1 MGIDPYNE
9 IGNRLRI
16 RRKFSCRCNIS
27 RRADKASAPAS
38 KQECAYGFAANFH
51 RSIER
56 LVSILKKWQKSL
68 ILVLAFAVAIL
79 GSAIVTMQLTRREQT
94 PVEAKTAE
102 IGAYLDRFFI
112 DDYDE
117 EKLAD
122 AAASAMV
129 EATGDRWSYY
139 LTAEEKSSYDEQMRN
154 AYVGIGVTITAQEE
168 LGGMRIEA
176 VTADGPAEEAG
187 LLTGDI
193 ITEVEGEKTLDLGM
207 TGTRTKVRGEAGT
220 FVTLTILRG
229 EESFPVSVERRSIQ
243 TPVATY
249 EMLDGQIGYIKIAN
263 FDTRCAEETNA
274 AMDELIAQDAK
285 ALIFDVRNNG
295 GGYKNELVKVLDK
308 ILPEGILFQSEDY
321 QGSKQIDRSDADC
334 IDLPMAVLVNQD
346 SYSAAEFFAA
356 AIQEYD
362 WGTVVGTKTVGK
374 GNFQTAFTL
383 SDGSMLNLSIGKYY
397 TPQGRSLTDTGVI
410 PDIEITLS
418 DEDDAKLYY
427 GQLEKADDAQLQA
440 AIREITQKLS

>member
-1 MGIDPYNE
+1 M
-9 IGNRLRI
+9 
-16 RRKFSCRCNIS
+16 
-27 RRADKASAPAS
+27 
-38 KQECAYGFAANFH
+38 
-51 RSIER
+51 
-56 LVSILKKWQKSL
+56 SILKKWQKSL

-397 TPQGRSLTDTGVI
+397 TPQGRSLTDTGI
-410 PDIEITLS
+410 TPDVEIALS
-418 DEDDAKLYY
+418 DEDGAKLYY

-440 AIREITQKLS
+440 AIRAIRQKIS

>member
-1 MGIDPYNE
+1 M
-9 IGNRLRI
+9 
-16 RRKFSCRCNIS
+16 
-27 RRADKASAPAS
+27 
-38 KQECAYGFAANFH
+38 
-51 RSIER
+51 
-56 LVSILKKWQKSL
+56 SILKKWQKSL

-94 PVEAKTAE
+94 PAEAKTAE

-139 LTAEEKSSYDEQMRN
+139 LTAEEKSSYDEQMQN

-176 VTADGPAEEAG
+176 VTAGGPAEEAG

-274 AMDELIAQDAK
+274 AMDELIAQGAK

-397 TPQGRSLTDTGVI
+397 TPQGRSLTDTGI
-410 PDIEITLS
+410 TPDVEIALS
-418 DEDDAKLYY
+418 DENGAKLYY

>member
-1 MGIDPYNE
+1 M
-9 IGNRLRI
+9 
-16 RRKFSCRCNIS
+16 
-27 RRADKASAPAS
+27 
-38 KQECAYGFAANFH
+38 
-51 RSIER
+51 
-56 LVSILKKWQKSL
+56 SILKKWQKSL
-68 ILVLAFAVAIL
+68 ILVLAFAVAVL
-79 GSAIVTMQLTRREQT
+79 GSAIVTMQLTYREQT
-94 PVEAKTAE
+94 PAEAKTAE
-102 IGAYLDRFFI
+102 ISAYLDRFFI

-139 LTAEEKSSYDEQMRN
+139 LTAEEKSSYDEQMQN

-176 VTADGPAEEAG
+176 VTAGGPAEEAG

-207 TGTRTKVRGEAGT
+207 TGTRTKVRGEEGS

-397 TPQGRSLTDTGVI
+397 TPQGRSLTDTGI
-410 PDIEITLS
+410 TPDVEIALS
-418 DEDDAKLYY
+418 DEDGAKLYY

>member
-1 MGIDPYNE
+1 M
-9 IGNRLRI
+9 
-16 RRKFSCRCNIS
+16 
-27 RRADKASAPAS
+27 
-38 KQECAYGFAANFH
+38 
-51 RSIER
+51 
-56 LVSILKKWQKSL
+56 SILKKWQKSL

-79 GSAIVTMQLTRREQT
+79 GSAIVTMQLTYREQT
-94 PVEAKTAE
+94 PAEAKTAE
-102 IGAYLDRFFI
+102 ISAYLDRFFI

-139 LTAEEKSSYDEQMRN
+139 LTAEEKSSYDEQMQN

-207 TGTRTKVRGEAGT
+207 TGTRTKVRGEEGT

-397 TPQGRSLTDTGVI
+397 TPQGRSLTDTGI
-410 PDIEITLS
+410 TPDVEIALS
-418 DEDDAKLYY
+418 DEDGAKLYY

>member
-1 MGIDPYNE
+1 M
-9 IGNRLRI
+9 
-16 RRKFSCRCNIS
+16 
-27 RRADKASAPAS
+27 
-38 KQECAYGFAANFH
+38 
-51 RSIER
+51 
-56 LVSILKKWQKSL
+56 SILKKWQKSL

-374 GNFQTAFTL
+374 GNFQTAFTI

-397 TPQGRSLTDTGVI
+397 TPQGRSLTDTGI
-410 PDIEITLS
+410 TPDVEIALS
-418 DEDDAKLYY
+418 DEDGAKLYY

>member
-1 MGIDPYNE
+1 M
-9 IGNRLRI
+9 
-16 RRKFSCRCNIS
+16 
-27 RRADKASAPAS
+27 
-38 KQECAYGFAANFH
+38 
-51 RSIER
+51 
-56 LVSILKKWQKSL
+56 SILKKWQKSL

-79 GSAIVTMQLTRREQT
+79 GSAIVTMQLTYREQT
-94 PVEAKTAE
+94 PAEAKTAE

-139 LTAEEKSSYDEQMRN
+139 LTAEEKSSYDEQMQN
-154 AYVGIGVTITAQEE
+154 AYVGIGVTITAQKE

-207 TGTRTKVRGEAGT
+207 TGARTKVRGEEGT

-397 TPQGRSLTDTGVI
+397 TPQGRSLTDTGI
-410 PDIEITLS
+410 TPDVEIALS
-418 DEDDAKLYY
+418 DEDGAKLYY

>member
-1 MGIDPYNE
+1 M
-9 IGNRLRI
+9 
-16 RRKFSCRCNIS
+16 
-27 RRADKASAPAS
+27 
-38 KQECAYGFAANFH
+38 
-51 RSIER
+51 
-56 LVSILKKWQKSL
+56 SILKKWQKSL

-79 GSAIVTMQLTRREQT
+79 GSAIVTMQLTYREQT
-94 PVEAKTAE
+94 PAEAKTAE

-154 AYVGIGVTITAQEE
+154 AYVGIGVTITAQKE

-207 TGTRTKVRGEAGT
+207 TGTRTKVRGEEGT

-356 AIQEYD
+356 AIQGYD

-397 TPQGRSLTDTGVI
+397 TPQGRSLTDTGI
-410 PDIEITLS
+410 TPDVEIALS
-418 DEDDAKLYY
+418 DEDGAKLYY

>member
-1 MGIDPYNE
+1 M
-9 IGNRLRI
+9 
-16 RRKFSCRCNIS
+16 
-27 RRADKASAPAS
+27 
-38 KQECAYGFAANFH
+38 
-51 RSIER
+51 
-56 LVSILKKWQKSL
+56 SILKKWQKSL

-129 EATGDRWSYY
+129 EATGDRWRYY

-154 AYVGIGVTITAQEE
+154 AYVGIGVTITAQKE

-207 TGTRTKVRGEAGT
+207 TGTRTKVRGEEGT

-397 TPQGRSLTDTGVI
+397 TPQGRSLTDTGI
-410 PDIEITLS
+410 TPDVEIALS
-418 DEDDAKLYY
+418 DEDGAKLYY

>member
-1 MGIDPYNE
+1 M
-9 IGNRLRI
+9 
-16 RRKFSCRCNIS
+16 
-27 RRADKASAPAS
+27 
-38 KQECAYGFAANFH
+38 
-51 RSIER
+51 
-56 LVSILKKWQKSL
+56 SILKKWQKSL

-79 GSAIVTMQLTRREQT
+79 GSAIVTMQLTYREQT
-94 PVEAKTAE
+94 PAEAKTAE

-122 AAASAMV
+122 AAASAMI

-139 LTAEEKSSYDEQMRN
+139 LTAEEKSSYDEQMQN
-154 AYVGIGVTITAQEE
+154 AYVGIGVTITAQKE

-207 TGTRTKVRGEAGT
+207 TGTRTKVRGEEGT

-397 TPQGRSLTDTGVI
+397 TPQGRSLTDTGI
-410 PDIEITLS
+410 TPDVEIALS

>member
-1 MGIDPYNE
+1 M
-9 IGNRLRI
+9 
-16 RRKFSCRCNIS
+16 
-27 RRADKASAPAS
+27 
-38 KQECAYGFAANFH
+38 
-51 RSIER
+51 
-56 LVSILKKWQKSL
+56 KKWQKIVL
-68 ILVLAFAVAIL
+68 LALAFAVAIL
-79 GSAIVTMQLTRREQT
+79 GSSIVTIQLTQREQT

-117 EKLAD
+117 DALAD

-129 EATGDRWSYY
+129 AATGDRWSYY
-139 LTAEEKSSYDEQMRN
+139 LTAEEKSSYDEQMQN

-176 VTADGPAEEAG
+176 VTAGGPAEEAG
-187 LLTGDI
+187 ILVGDI
-193 ITEVEGEKTLDLGM
+193 ITEVEGEKTLELGM
-207 TGTRTKVRGEAGT
+207 AGTRAKVRGEEGT
-220 FVTLTILRG
+220 SVTLTILRG
-229 EESFPVSVERRSIQ
+229 EARFPVTVERRSIQ

-263 FDTRCAEETNA
+263 FDSRCAEETNA
-274 AMDELIAQDAK
+274 AMDELIAQGAK
-285 ALIFDVRNNG
+285 ALIFDVRYNG
-295 GGYKNELVKVLDK
+295 GGYKDELVKVLDK

-321 QGSKQIDRSDADC
+321 KGTKQTDRSDESS
-334 IDLPMAVLVNQD
+334 IELPMAVLVNQD

-362 WGTVVGTKTVGK
+362 WGTIVGTKTVGK

-397 TPQGRSLTDTGVI
+397 TPQGRSLTDTGVT
-410 PDIEITLS
+410 PDIELALS
-418 DEDDAKLYY
+418 DENEAKLSY
-427 GQLEKADDAQLQA
+427 GRLEKADDAQLQA

>member
-1 MGIDPYNE
+1 M
-9 IGNRLRI
+9 
-16 RRKFSCRCNIS
+16 
-27 RRADKASAPAS
+27 
-38 KQECAYGFAANFH
+38 
-51 RSIER
+51 
-56 LVSILKKWQKSL
+56 SILKKWQKSL

-79 GSAIVTMQLTRREQT
+79 GLAIVTMQLTRREQT

-102 IGAYLDRFFI
+102 ISAYLDRFFI

-139 LTAEEKSSYDEQMRN
+139 LTAEEKSSYDEQMQN

-176 VTADGPAEEAG
+176 VTAGGPAEEAG

-207 TGTRTKVRGEAGT
+207 TGTRTKVRGEEGT

-229 EESFPVSVERRSIQ
+229 EECFPVSVERRSIQ

-308 ILPEGILFQSEDY
+308 MLPEGILFQSEDY

-362 WGTVVGTKTVGK
+362 WGTIVGTKTVGK

-397 TPQGRSLTDTGVI
+397 TPQGRSLTDTGI
-410 PDIEITLS
+410 TPDVEIALS
-418 DEDDAKLYY
+418 DEDGAKLYY

>member
-1 MGIDPYNE
+1 M
-9 IGNRLRI
+9 
-16 RRKFSCRCNIS
+16 
-27 RRADKASAPAS
+27 
-38 KQECAYGFAANFH
+38 
-51 RSIER
+51 
-56 LVSILKKWQKSL
+56 SILKKWQKSL

-79 GSAIVTMQLTRREQT
+79 GSAIVTMQLTYREQT
-94 PVEAKTAE
+94 PAEAKTAE

-139 LTAEEKSSYDEQMRN
+139 LTAEEKSSYDEQMQN

-176 VTADGPAEEAG
+176 VTAGGPAEEAG

-397 TPQGRSLTDTGVI
+397 TPQGRSLTDTGI
-410 PDIEITLS
+410 TPDVEIALS
-418 DEDDAKLYY
+418 DEDGAKLYY

>member
-1 MGIDPYNE
+1 M
-9 IGNRLRI
+9 
-16 RRKFSCRCNIS
+16 
-27 RRADKASAPAS
+27 
-38 KQECAYGFAANFH
+38 
-51 RSIER
+51 
-56 LVSILKKWQKSL
+56 SILKKWQKSL

-79 GSAIVTMQLTRREQT
+79 GSAIVTMQLTYREQT
-94 PVEAKTAE
+94 PAEAKTAE

-139 LTAEEKSSYDEQMRN
+139 LTAEEKSSYDEQMQN
-154 AYVGIGVTITAQEE
+154 AYVGIGVTITAQKE

-207 TGTRTKVRGEAGT
+207 TGTRTKVRGEEGT

-397 TPQGRSLTDTGVI
+397 TPQGRSLTDTGI
-410 PDIEITLS
+410 TPDVEIALS
-418 DEDDAKLYY
+418 DEDGANLYY

>member
-1 MGIDPYNE
+1 M
-9 IGNRLRI
+9 
-16 RRKFSCRCNIS
+16 
-27 RRADKASAPAS
+27 
-38 KQECAYGFAANFH
+38 
-51 RSIER
+51 
-56 LVSILKKWQKSL
+56 SILKKWQKSL

-79 GSAIVTMQLTRREQT
+79 GSAIVTMQLTYREQT
-94 PVEAKTAE
+94 PAEAKTAE

-139 LTAEEKSSYDEQMRN
+139 LTAEEKSSYDEQMQN
-154 AYVGIGVTITAQEE
+154 AYVGIGVTITAQKE

-207 TGTRTKVRGEAGT
+207 TGTRTKVRGEEGT

-229 EESFPVSVERRSIQ
+229 EESFLVSVERRSIQ

-397 TPQGRSLTDTGVI
+397 TPQGRSLTDTGI
-410 PDIEITLS
+410 TPDVEIALS

>member
-1 MGIDPYNE
+1 M
-9 IGNRLRI
+9 
-16 RRKFSCRCNIS
+16 
-27 RRADKASAPAS
+27 
-38 KQECAYGFAANFH
+38 
-51 RSIER
+51 
-56 LVSILKKWQKSL
+56 SILKKWQKSL

-79 GSAIVTMQLTRREQT
+79 GSAIVTMQLTYREQT
-94 PVEAKTAE
+94 PAEAKTAE

-139 LTAEEKSSYDEQMRN
+139 LTAEEKSSYDEQMQN

-176 VTADGPAEEAG
+176 VTAGGPAEEAG

-207 TGTRTKVRGEAGT
+207 TGTRTKVRGEEGT

-383 SDGSMLNLSIGKYY
+383 SDGYMLNLSIGKYY
-397 TPQGRSLTDTGVI
+397 TPQGRSLTDTGI
-410 PDIEITLS
+410 TPDVEIALS
-418 DEDDAKLYY
+418 DEDGAKLYY

>member
-1 MGIDPYNE
+1 MQMQQAP
-9 IGNRLRI
+9 NRNQALFSPQSFLLREKRLG
-16 RRKFSCRCNIS
+16 RRRQKKKHPI
-27 RRADKASAPAS
+27 P
-38 KQECAYGFAANFH
+38 
-51 RSIER
+51 ER
-56 LVSILKKWQKSL
+56 LVSIVKKWQKIL
-68 ILVLAFAVAIL
+68 LLVLAFAVAIL
-79 GSAIVTMQLTRREQT
+79 GSSIVTMQLLTRGRT
-94 PVEAKTAE
+94 PAE
-102 IGAYLDRFFI
+102 DKAAEVSAYLDRFFI

-117 EKLAD
+117 DALAD
-122 AAASAMV
+122 AAAAAMV

-139 LTAEEKSSYDEQMRN
+139 LTAEEKSSYDEQMQN
-154 AYVGIGVTITAQEE
+154 AYVGIGVTITLQEQD
-168 LGGMRIEA
+168 GGMRVEQ
-176 VTADGPAEEAG
+176 VTAGGPAEEAG
-187 LLTGDI
+187 MQVGDI

-397 TPQGRSLTDTGVI
+397 TPQGRSLTDTGI
-410 PDIEITLS
+410 TPDVEIALS
-418 DEDDAKLYY
+418 DEDGAKLYY

>member
-1 MGIDPYNE
+1 M
-9 IGNRLRI
+9 
-16 RRKFSCRCNIS
+16 
-27 RRADKASAPAS
+27 
-38 KQECAYGFAANFH
+38 
-51 RSIER
+51 
-56 LVSILKKWQKSL
+56 SILKKWQKSL

-79 GSAIVTMQLTRREQT
+79 GSAIVTMQLTYREQT
-94 PVEAKTAE
+94 PAEAKTAE
-102 IGAYLDRFFI
+102 ISAYLDRFFI

-139 LTAEEKSSYDEQMRN
+139 LTAEEKSSYDEQMQN

-176 VTADGPAEEAG
+176 VTAGGPAEEAG

-207 TGTRTKVRGEAGT
+207 TGTRTKVRGEEGS

-397 TPQGRSLTDTGVI
+397 TPQGRSLTDTGI
-410 PDIEITLS
+410 TPDVEIALS
-418 DEDDAKLYY
+418 DKDGAKLYY

>member
-1 MGIDPYNE
+1 M
-9 IGNRLRI
+9 
-16 RRKFSCRCNIS
+16 
-27 RRADKASAPAS
+27 
-38 KQECAYGFAANFH
+38 
-51 RSIER
+51 
-56 LVSILKKWQKSL
+56 SILKKWQKSL

-94 PVEAKTAE
+94 PAEAKTAE

-139 LTAEEKSSYDEQMRN
+139 LTAEEKSSYDEQMQN

-176 VTADGPAEEAG
+176 VTAGGPAEKAG

-207 TGTRTKVRGEAGT
+207 TGTRTKVRGEEGT

-397 TPQGRSLTDTGVI
+397 TPQGRSLTDTGI
-410 PDIEITLS
+410 TPDVEIALS
-418 DEDDAKLYY
+418 DEDGAKLYY

>member
-1 MGIDPYNE
+1 MP
-9 IGNRLRI
+9 
-16 RRKFSCRCNIS
+16 
-27 RRADKASAPAS
+27 
-38 KQECAYGFAANFH
+38 
-51 RSIER
+51 
-56 LVSILKKWQKSL
+56 ILKKWQKSL

-207 TGTRTKVRGEAGT
+207 TGTRTKVRGEEGT

-397 TPQGRSLTDTGVI
+397 TPQGRSLTDTGI
-410 PDIEITLS
+410 TPDVEIALS
-418 DEDDAKLYY
+418 DKDGAKLYY

>member
-1 MGIDPYNE
+1 M
-9 IGNRLRI
+9 
-16 RRKFSCRCNIS
+16 
-27 RRADKASAPAS
+27 
-38 KQECAYGFAANFH
+38 
-51 RSIER
+51 
-56 LVSILKKWQKSL
+56 SILKKWQKSL

-79 GSAIVTMQLTRREQT
+79 GSAIVTMQLTYREQT
-94 PVEAKTAE
+94 PAEAKTAE

-139 LTAEEKSSYDEQMRN
+139 LTAEEKSSYDEQMQN

-176 VTADGPAEEAG
+176 VTAGGPAEEAG

-207 TGTRTKVRGEAGT
+207 TGTRAKVRGEEGT

-229 EESFPVSVERRSIQ
+229 EECFPVSVERRSIQ

-397 TPQGRSLTDTGVI
+397 TPQGRSLTDTGVT
-410 PDIEITLS
+410 PDVEIALS
-418 DEDDAKLYY
+418 DEDGAKLYY

>member
-1 MGIDPYNE
+1 M
-9 IGNRLRI
+9 
-16 RRKFSCRCNIS
+16 
-27 RRADKASAPAS
+27 
-38 KQECAYGFAANFH
+38 
-51 RSIER
+51 
-56 LVSILKKWQKSL
+56 SILKKWQKSL

-79 GSAIVTMQLTRREQT
+79 GSAIVTMQLTYREQT
-94 PVEAKTAE
+94 PAEAKTAE

-112 DDYDE
+112 YDYDE
-117 EKLAD
+117 EKLDD

-139 LTAEEKSSYDEQMRN
+139 LTAEEKSSYDEQMQN
-154 AYVGIGVTITAQEE
+154 AYVGIGVTITAQKE

-207 TGTRTKVRGEAGT
+207 TGTRTKVRGEEGT

-397 TPQGRSLTDTGVI
+397 TPQGHSLTDTGI
-410 PDIEITLS
+410 TPDVEIALS
-418 DEDDAKLYY
+418 DEDGAKLYY

>member
-1 MGIDPYNE
+1 M
-9 IGNRLRI
+9 
-16 RRKFSCRCNIS
+16 
-27 RRADKASAPAS
+27 
-38 KQECAYGFAANFH
+38 
-51 RSIER
+51 
-56 LVSILKKWQKSL
+56 SILKKWQKSL

-79 GSAIVTMQLTRREQT
+79 GSAIVTMQLTYREQT
-94 PVEAKTAE
+94 PAEAKTAE
-102 IGAYLDRFFI
+102 ISAYLDRFFI

-139 LTAEEKSSYDEQMRN
+139 LTAEEKSSYDEQMQN

-176 VTADGPAEEAG
+176 VTAGGPAEEAG
-187 LLTGDI
+187 LLAGDI
-193 ITEVEGEKTLDLGM
+193 ITEVEGESTLTLGM
-207 TGTRTKVRGEAGT
+207 AGTRAKVRGEEGT
-220 FVTLTILRG
+220 SVVLTILRG
-229 EESFPVSVERRSIQ
+229 GERLTLTVERRSIE
-243 TPVATY
+243 TAVATY
-249 EMLDGQIGYIKIAN
+249 EMLDDQIGYVKIAN
-263 FDTRCAEETNA
+263 FDTRCFDETSA
-274 AMDELIAQDAK
+274 AIDALLDDGAQ

-295 GGYKNELVKVLDK
+295 GGYKDELVKILDRL
-308 ILPEGILFQSEDY
+308 LPEGILFQSEDY
-321 QGSKQIDRSDADC
+321 SGTKQTDRSDAAC
-334 IDLPMAVLVNQD
+334 IELPMAVLVNQD

-356 AIQEYD
+356 ALQEYD
-362 WGTVVGTKTVGK
+362 WATVVGTKTCGK

-397 TPQGRSLTDTGVI
+397 TPQGRSLTDTGI
-410 PDIEITLS
+410 TPDVEIALS
-418 DEDDAKLYY
+418 DEDGAKLYY

>member
-1 MGIDPYNE
+1 M
-9 IGNRLRI
+9 
-16 RRKFSCRCNIS
+16 
-27 RRADKASAPAS
+27 
-38 KQECAYGFAANFH
+38 
-51 RSIER
+51 
-56 LVSILKKWQKSL
+56 SILKKWQKSL

-79 GSAIVTMQLTRREQT
+79 GSAIVTMQLTCREQT
-94 PVEAKTAE
+94 PAEAKTAE

-139 LTAEEKSSYDEQMRN
+139 LTAEEKSSYDEQMQN
-154 AYVGIGVTITAQEE
+154 AYVGIGVTITAQKE

-207 TGTRTKVRGEAGT
+207 TGTRTKVRGEEGT

-397 TPQGRSLTDTGVI
+397 TPQGRSLTDTGI
-410 PDIEITLS
+410 TPDVEIALS
-418 DEDDAKLYY
+418 DEDGAKLYY

>member
-1 MGIDPYNE
+1 M
-9 IGNRLRI
+9 
-16 RRKFSCRCNIS
+16 
-27 RRADKASAPAS
+27 
-38 KQECAYGFAANFH
+38 
-51 RSIER
+51 
-56 LVSILKKWQKSL
+56 SILKKWQKSL

-79 GSAIVTMQLTRREQT
+79 GSAIVTMQLTYREQT
-94 PVEAKTAE
+94 PAEAKTAE
-102 IGAYLDRFFI
+102 ISAYLDRFFI

-117 EKLAD
+117 EELAD

-139 LTAEEKSSYDEQMRN
+139 LTAEEKSSYDEQMQN
-154 AYVGIGVTITAQEE
+154 AYVGIGVTITAQKE

-207 TGTRTKVRGEAGT
+207 TGTRTKVRGEEGT

-397 TPQGRSLTDTGVI
+397 TPQGRSLTDTGI
-410 PDIEITLS
+410 TPDVEIALS
-418 DEDDAKLYY
+418 DKDGAKLYY

>member
-1 MGIDPYNE
+1 M
-9 IGNRLRI
+9 
-16 RRKFSCRCNIS
+16 
-27 RRADKASAPAS
+27 
-38 KQECAYGFAANFH
+38 
-51 RSIER
+51 
-56 LVSILKKWQKSL
+56 SILKKWQKSL

-154 AYVGIGVTITAQEE
+154 AYVGIGVTITAQKE

-207 TGTRTKVRGEAGT
+207 TGTRTKVRGEEGT

-397 TPQGRSLTDTGVI
+397 TPQGRSLTDTGI
-410 PDIEITLS
+410 TPDVEIALS
-418 DEDDAKLYY
+418 DKDGAKLYY

>member
-1 MGIDPYNE
+1 M
-9 IGNRLRI
+9 
-16 RRKFSCRCNIS
+16 
-27 RRADKASAPAS
+27 
-38 KQECAYGFAANFH
+38 
-51 RSIER
+51 
-56 LVSILKKWQKSL
+56 SILKKWQKSL

-79 GSAIVTMQLTRREQT
+79 GSAIVTMQLTYREQT
-94 PVEAKTAE
+94 PAEAKTAE

-139 LTAEEKSSYDEQMRN
+139 LTAEEKSSYDEQMQN

-207 TGTRTKVRGEAGT
+207 TGTRAKVRGEEGT

-397 TPQGRSLTDTGVI
+397 TPQGRSLTDTGI
-410 PDIEITLS
+410 TPDVEIALS
-418 DEDDAKLYY
+418 DEDGAKLYY

>member
-1 MGIDPYNE
+1 M
-9 IGNRLRI
+9 
-16 RRKFSCRCNIS
+16 
-27 RRADKASAPAS
+27 
-38 KQECAYGFAANFH
+38 
-51 RSIER
+51 
-56 LVSILKKWQKSL
+56 SILKKWQKSL

-79 GSAIVTMQLTRREQT
+79 GSAIVTMQLTYREQT
-94 PVEAKTAE
+94 PAEAKTAE

-139 LTAEEKSSYDEQMRN
+139 LTAEEKSSYDEQMQN

-176 VTADGPAEEAG
+176 VTAGGPAEEAG

-207 TGTRTKVRGEAGT
+207 TGTRTKVRGEEGT

-397 TPQGRSLTDTGVI
+397 TPQGRSLTDTGI
-410 PDIEITLS
+410 TPDVEIALS
-418 DEDDAKLYY
+418 DEDGAKLYY

-440 AIREITQKLS
+440 AIREITQNLS

>member
-1 MGIDPYNE
+1 M
-9 IGNRLRI
+9 
-16 RRKFSCRCNIS
+16 
-27 RRADKASAPAS
+27 
-38 KQECAYGFAANFH
+38 
-51 RSIER
+51 
-56 LVSILKKWQKSL
+56 SILKKWQKSL

-102 IGAYLDRFFI
+102 ISAYLDRFFI

-139 LTAEEKSSYDEQMRN
+139 LTAEEKSSYDEQMQN

-207 TGTRTKVRGEAGT
+207 TGTRTKVRGEEGT

-397 TPQGRSLTDTGVI
+397 TPQGRSLTDTGI
-410 PDIEITLS
+410 TPDVEIALS
-418 DEDDAKLYY
+418 DEDGAKLYY

>member
-1 MGIDPYNE
+1 M
-9 IGNRLRI
+9 
-16 RRKFSCRCNIS
+16 
-27 RRADKASAPAS
+27 
-38 KQECAYGFAANFH
+38 
-51 RSIER
+51 
-56 LVSILKKWQKSL
+56 SILKKWQKSL

-79 GSAIVTMQLTRREQT
+79 GSAIVTMQLTYREQT
-94 PVEAKTAE
+94 PAEAKTAE

-139 LTAEEKSSYDEQMRN
+139 LTAEEKSSYDEQMQN

-176 VTADGPAEEAG
+176 VTAGGPAEEAG

-207 TGTRTKVRGEAGT
+207 TGTRTKVRGEEGT

-346 SYSAAEFFAA
+346 SYSAAEF
-356 AIQEYD
+356 
-362 WGTVVGTKTVGK
+362 
-374 GNFQTAFTL
+374 
-383 SDGSMLNLSIGKYY
+383 S
-397 TPQGRSLTDTGVI
+397 PPRSRNMTGVRSS
-410 PDIEITLS
+410 ERRRS
-418 DEDDAKLYY
+418 AR
-427 GQLEKADDAQLQA
+427 
-440 AIREITQKLS
+440 AISRRLLRSPTAPC